1 MFTKK
6 LAVVV
11 ALTALALLAPSA
23 YADGDESDENASDPA
38 AAQESA
44 DTPVTNVVRLND
56 KALFPLDTL
65 SLFPEPTGRQ
75 VSPEALWSPVRMSR
89 SASGLASSAASVSAS
104 PPVTAE
110 DRWEIIFAPYLYLA
124 SLNGDMGVGRATSVP
139 LDVRAGTIL
148 ENFEFGFMGHFEIR
162 KGRWGGMFD
171 ASYVELGASIPTTGA
186 VIGVERITDVE
197 FEQTTIE
204 AFLSYRVYRSD
215 RTAVDLFGGV
225 RYWDMDLDLEITG
238 PLMTEAVKRG
248 ERWADPVFGV
258 RIVHFVSDRWF
269 LPLRGDLGGFGGV
282 GATSDFSWNL
292 QGGVGFQANKHIA
305 LVMQY
310 KALSVDFDNDKQ
322 GTADFFAF
330 DAIQHG
336 PVLGF
341 VFKF

>member
-1 MFTKK
+1 MLTKK
-6 LAVVV
+6 LAVVI
-11 ALTALALLAPSA
+11 ALTGLALLCPAA
-23 YADGDESDENASDPA
+23 YADGGEPDGNADDPA
-38 AAQESA
+38 AVQVQDETKQKLDAPIE
-44 DTPVTNVVRLND
+44 
-56 KALFPLDTL
+56 LFPAA
-65 SLFPEPTGRQ
+65 GRQ
-75 VSPEALWSPVRMSR
+75 AGSTLLWSPVRMSR
-89 SASGLASSAASVSAS
+89 SASGLAGSAGSPSVA
-104 PPVTAE
+104 PVTAE
-110 DRWEIIFAPYLYLA
+110 DEWEIILAPYLYLA
-124 SLNGDMGVGRATSVP
+124 SLNGTMGVGRATSVP
-139 LDVRAGTIL
+139 VDVRAGTIL
-148 ENFEFGFMGHFEIR
+148 ENFQFGFMGHFELR

-186 VIGVERITDVE
+186 VIGADRVTDVE
-197 FEQTTIE
+197 FEMTTIE
-204 AFLSYRVYRSD
+204 AFLSYRVFRSD
-215 RTAVDLFGGV
+215 KTSVDLFGGA

-238 PLMTEAVKRG
+238 PVVTEALKRG

-292 QGGVGFQANKHIA
+292 QGGVGFQANKHMAMVI
-305 LVMQY
+305 QY
-310 KALSVDFDNDKQ
+310 KAIGVDFDNEKE